1 MRERRI
7 YVATTQGKEYEYL
20 MVLCSTSNDHV
31 SRYKGATDV
40 GFVDVQSG
48 NENDLQHAVASQGPC
63 SIGID
68 ASHQSFQFYS
78 SGVYREPQ
86 CDPGLLDHGV
96 LLVGYG
102 EEEDGT
108 KYWLVKNS
116 WGEGWGDGGYVKIA
130 KDEDNMCGVATEASY
145 PLV

>member
-1 MRERRI
+1 
-7 YVATTQGKEYEYL
+7 
-20 MVLCSTSNDHV
+20 
-31 SRYKGATDV
+31 
-40 GFVDVQSG
+40 
-48 NENDLQHAVASQGPC
+48 
-63 SIGID
+63 
-68 ASHQSFQFYS
+68 
-78 SGVYREPQ
+78 
-86 CDPGLLDHGV
+86 V

-116 WGEGWGDGGYVKIA
+116 WGEGWGDGGYIKIA